1 MKNVEVEIY
10 LNQFITFFDNN
21 PNDLIDLIGDVLK
34 ETFYEK
40 VREQSYKNFE
50 EGNDVSL
57 TNSQLINIVVE
68 LKKVDE
74 IKPELIDKVFEY
86 TNFGLICLN

>member
-21 PNDLIDLIGDVLK
+21 PNDLLELIGDVLK

-40 VREQSYKNFE
+40 VREQSYKNLE
-50 EGNDVSL
+50 EGTDVSL

-68 LKKVDE
+68 LRKDDT
-74 IKPELIDKVFEY
+74 IKPTIVDKVFEY

>member
-1 MKNVEVEIY
+1 
-10 LNQFITFFDNN
+10 
-21 PNDLIDLIGDVLK
+21 LIDLIGDVLK